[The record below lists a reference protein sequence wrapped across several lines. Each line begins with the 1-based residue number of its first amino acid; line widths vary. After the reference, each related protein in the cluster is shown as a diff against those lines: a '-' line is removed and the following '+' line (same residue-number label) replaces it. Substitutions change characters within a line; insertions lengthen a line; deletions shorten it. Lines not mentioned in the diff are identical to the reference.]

1 MGLHAYRPLGYSL
14 SNPSVSKN
22 RSATLRGKSPEMERA
37 LTRDAQAA
45 CDFSLAMS
53 KSSLQKLRCRSF
65 DDLESEIGGFA
76 FEIVDLQFAVLSVV
90 KLRSSVDELH
100 SIAQHA
106 IDQSSQ
112 LGSHS
117 LNGNGSPELSSQ
129 AAKLRSKI
137 GLLRRRVLAAI
148 LNAFVTRLL
157 VGNRPLPMIL
167 SPLTRLSGQ
176 SRNQET
182 KWCSV
187 FHLLISHPA
196 SLRIVIVVV
205 TSIPSIWVRSVPVM
219 RNSSARKANCG
230 AFPFFFFLSRSFR
243 FSCGRLAPCLRSSC
257 C

>member
-1 MGLHAYRPLGYSL
+1 MICSISSRNCSRFDFRPYFSNPVCAARVCCRTRVFPPTYTLPAQAVDRRVFQRFPRAFSGCPRGYRDYTEAECPMGLHAYRPLGYSL

-45 CDFSLAMS
+45 CEFSLLMS

-137 GLLRRRVLAAI
+137 GI
-148 LNAFVTRLL
+148 T
-157 VGNRPLPMIL
+157 
-167 SPLTRLSGQ
+167 
-176 SRNQET
+176 
-182 KWCSV
+182 
-187 FHLLISHPA
+187 
-196 SLRIVIVVV
+196 
-205 TSIPSIWVRSVPVM
+205 
-219 RNSSARKANCG
+219 
-230 AFPFFFFLSRSFR
+230 
-243 FSCGRLAPCLRSSC
+243 
-257 C
+257 